1 MTRIIL
7 DLEWNGA
14 YSKKAHGYFNEI
26 IEIGA
31 VRLAEDGSIADR
43 FDAYI
48 RPVVSKKLTKLVTD
62 LTGITDEQVEHGA
75 TFAGAMSRLKRFVGG
90 GEVVLMT
97 WSTADLL
104 VLMEN
109 CRYFFGDD
117 HIPFFTAYMDLQA
130 YAQARRQVGGGQ
142 QISLLNFGESLGL
155 TGDGRELHHAI
166 DDSVLA
172 AEIFKQVYE
181 ETSFRKALSG
191 MDEEFHRRI
200 TFRTTY
206 LSDIN
211 SPLIR
216 RSDLRFACDACG
228 RNLKRVSNWK
238 FYNRMFFATFRCEAC
253 DRNFTGRV
261 QAKHKYE
268 GVELKKRL
276 VAKKPKEEKTT
287 TNESDLPV

>member
-48 RPVVSKKLTKLVTD
+48 RPVVSKKLTKLVTN
-62 LTGITDEQVEHGA
+62 LTGITDEQVERGG
-75 TFAGAMSRLKRFVGG
+75 TFTQAMSRLKRFVGG

-109 CRYFFGDD
+109 CRYFYGNE
-117 HIPFFTAYMDLQA
+117 HIPFFTAYVDLQA
-130 YAQARRQVGGGQ
+130 YAQAQLKVGGGQ
-142 QISLLNFGESLGL
+142 QIALLKFGELLGL

-166 DDSVLA
+166 DDSVLS
-172 AEIFKQVYE
+172 AEIFQKVYDAD
-181 ETSFRKALSG
+181 SFCKALSLV
-191 MDEEFHRRI
+191 DEKFYRRI

-206 LSDIN
+206 ISDIN

-216 RSDLRFACDACG
+216 RADLRFSCDTCG
-228 RNLKRVSNWK
+228 RNLKRIGNWK
-238 FYNRMFFATFRCEAC
+238 FYNRMFFATFRCEVC

-261 QAKHKYE
+261 QAKQKYE

-276 VAKKPKEEKTT
+276 VLKKPKEEETQT
-287 TNESDLPV
+287 VT